1 MAEKLLQHK
10 HCRNCGK
17 AIHTDETFCGED
29 CQVQHREMIRKK
41 RNQLYLIMAAAVIM
55 MILALLFGGA

>member
-17 AIHTDETFCGED
+17 AIQTDVTFCGED
-29 CQVQHREMIRKK
+29 CQSQHREMIRKK

-55 MILALLFGGA
+55 MILALLSGGA